1 MPPRFSVILV
11 TYNSAPFLPAVIGS
25 LTAQTGRNWEA
36 IIIDQAS
43 RDNTME
49 ILRQITGGDTR
60 FQITE
65 NSTNTGFC
73 AGINAGIS
81 RARGEAVLF
90 LNHDA
95 VLDRSY
101 LELALATLT
110 RTPQVAAVQGKVRR
124 YDFSRDEGERA
135 TDLLDTTGLV
145 MLKSRRVVNRG
156 QGEMDHGQ
164 YNAPGEV
171 FGVDGAV
178 PFWRR
183 EALEDIK
190 LCLDGRSEYLDE
202 DFFMY
207 KDDVD
212 LSWRARLA
220 GWSIVYD
227 PLCLAWHQRGSGTSA
242 ARGAR
247 AIIAERQG
255 IGALAKYH
263 SWKNGHLMQLKNDLI
278 ANLLQDLPW
287 WLAKE
292 VTSWLYVLVAEPRT
306 LRATA
311 DIIRLLPRT
320 LHKRH
325 VIMAKRR
332 VGAREMARWFA

>member
-25 LTAQTGRNWEA
+25 LIAQTGKNWEA
-36 IIIDQAS
+36 IVIDQAS
-43 RDNTME
+43 RDNTVE
-49 ILRQITGGDTR
+49 LLARLTGADDR
-60 FQITE
+60 FRIIK
-65 NSTNTGFC
+65 NRHNTGFC
-73 AGINAGIS
+73 AGINQGIGL
-81 RARGEAVLF
+81 ARGEAVLF
-90 LNHDA
+90 LNPDA
-95 VLDRSY
+95 VLDRAY

-110 RTPQVAAVQGKVRR
+110 RAPQVAAVQGKVRR

-135 TDLLDTTGLV
+135 TNLIDTTGLV

-156 QGEMDHGQ
+156 QGEVDHGQ

-171 FGVDGAV
+171 FGMDGAV
-178 PFWRR
+178 QFWRR

-190 LCLDGRSEYLDE
+190 LCLDGSCEYLDE

-220 GWSIVYD
+220 GWSIGYD
-227 PLCLAWHQRGSGTSA
+227 PLCLAWHQRGSGQSA

-247 AIIAERQG
+247 AIIAERQR
-255 IGALAKYH
+255 IGAPAKYH
-263 SWKNGHLMQLKNDLI
+263 SWKNSHLVQLKNDLI

-292 VTSWLYVLVAEPRT
+292 VASWLYVLVAEPRT
-306 LRATA
+306 LRAA
-311 DIIRLLPRT
+311 GDIIRLLPRA
-320 LHKRH
+320 LRKRRA
-325 VIMAKRR
+325 IMAKRR
-332 VGAREMARWFA
+332 VAAQEMHRWFS